1 MIERRKLIIS
11 LTIIFSFIFST
22 VFIVFL
28 YLYFFDY
35 AKKREILKPLLIEVN
50 KGESLKSIAEKLV
63 SLKIL
68 KYPLSFR
75 IFARSKVKKF
85 MAGEFELYGNLSPKD
100 ITELLTTSNFYKR
113 KITVIPGESIYEIA
127 ENLVESG
134 ILENKDDF
142 LYWAENQEFLKKIG
156 INYQTAEGF
165 LYPDTYLFTKNS
177 DARLIIHTMYENFI
191 KKLGERRLKMMEK
204 LGFYKVLILASI
216 VEKESTFEFEKPII
230 ASVFFNRLKKG
241 MRLQADPTALYG
253 LRIFGTPPK
262 PFHIRIDS
270 PHNTYTRDG
279 LPPTPICNPTV
290 SSIDAVLNPAKTEY
304 LYFVAKGDGTHFFS
318 KTYEEHLENIKKV
331 KEMRETGENEKIQN
345 SQDGIEEN
353 NSE

>member
-1 MIERRKLIIS
+1 MPERRKLILS
-11 LTIIFSFIFST
+11 ATIILSFIFTS
-22 VFIVFL
+22 VFAFFL

-63 SLKIL
+63 SMNLL
-68 KYPLSFR
+68 KYSLSFR
-75 IFARSKVKKF
+75 IFARSKAKKF

-134 ILENKDDF
+134 ILKSKDDF
-142 LYWAENQEFLKKIG
+142 LYWAENPEFLKKIG
-156 INYQTAEGF
+156 INYETAEGF

-177 DARLIIHTMYENFI
+177 DPRLIIHTMYENFI
-191 KKLGERRLKMMEK
+191 KKVGERRLKLMGNM
-204 LGFYKVLILASI
+204 GFYKVLILASI

-230 ASVFFNRLKKG
+230 ASVFLNRLKKS

-253 LRIFGTPPK
+253 LKIFGTPPK
-262 PFHIRIDS
+262 PFHLRIDS

-290 SSIDAVLNPAKTEY
+290 SSIDAVLNPARTKY
-304 LYFVAKGDGTHFFS
+304 LYFVAKGDGTHFFAE
-318 KTYEEHLENIKKV
+318 TYEEHLENINKV
-331 KEMRETGENEKIQN
+331 KEMRKVGQNEEIPDLQRET
-345 SQDGIEEN
+345 EN
-353 NSE
+353 NR